1 MSRLEANR
9 QIIQMLSAI
18 VESCPDWRFQQI
30 LQNVGVS
37 SRFGE
42 DRWYEESEETLQ
54 KIKNSTSGNSL
65 EV

>member
-9 QIIQMLSAI
+9 KIVQTLSAV

-30 LQNVGVS
+30 LQNLGIS

-42 DRWYEESEETLQ
+42 DRWYEESADTLQ
-54 KIKNSTSGNSL
+54 NIENATNQLCSG
-65 EV
+65 V

>member
-1 MSRLEANR
+1 MRRLEANR
-9 QIIQMLSAI
+9 QIIQALSAI

-54 KIKNSTSGNSL
+54 KIKDSTSSNSL

>member
-9 QIIQMLSAI
+9 KIVQTLSAV

-30 LQNVGVS
+30 LQNIGVS
-37 SRFGE
+37 SRDGR

-54 KIKNSTSGNSL
+54 NIEDATNQLCSG
-65 EV
+65 V

>member
-9 QIIQMLSAI
+9 KIVQTLSTV

-30 LQNVGVS
+30 LQNLGIS

-42 DRWYEESEETLQ
+42 DRWYEGSEATLQ
-54 KIKNSTSGNSL
+54 NIEDATNKLCSG
-65 EV
+65 V